1 MKIGT
6 YLVITLATQTNN
18 IMDKNEIQDK
28 IQLKKHEISLE
39 NDSNRLS
46 KLNKDLNILKLRYQ
60 IEVYKERIENIS
72 K

>member
-1 MKIGT
+1 
-6 YLVITLATQTNN
+6 
-18 IMDKNEIQDK
+18 MDKNEIQDK